1 MIQDHWSAG
10 LDQSSLN
17 PNFYLA
23 LSSIDQYFFL
33 SFFFFQ
39 FILSMTTWRYY
50 EAKKHGKM
58 LDGVGLPVSDTPSR
72 DKIDSSS
79 LEHFIDFITLKTCRL
94 DRRHYNLNV
103 ENF

>member
-1 MIQDHWSAG
+1 MIQDHWSSG
-10 LDQSSLN
+10 LDLSPLN

-33 SFFFFQ
+33 FVFFFFQ
-39 FILSMTTWRYY
+39 FIFSMTIWRYY
-50 EAKKHGKM
+50 EAKTHGKM

-79 LEHFIDFITLKTCRL
+79 LEHLIDVITSSHIIKDLPFGQKTL
-94 DRRHYNLNV
+94 
-103 ENF
+103 

>member
-1 MIQDHWSAG
+1 MIQDLWSSG
-10 LDQSSLN
+10 LNLSPLI

-23 LSSIDQYFFL
+23 LSSIDQYCFYL
-33 SFFFFQ
+33 SFFQ

-79 LEHFIDFITLKTCRL
+79 LEHLIDVITSSHIIKDLPFGQKTL
-94 DRRHYNLNV
+94 
-103 ENF
+103 